1 MKYMDE
7 TKLKI
12 MEIDKTMEIDQER
25 TLRESA
31 KYNEIIAS
39 LEEEKQNLEKLLEE
53 EQSKLNQFSVLFFI
67 NFL

>member
-1 MKYMDE
+1 MDE

-12 MEIDKTMEIDQER
+12 LEIDKNMEVDQER

-53 EQSKLNQFSVLFFI
+53 EQSKLNQFSVNLF
-67 NFL
+67 